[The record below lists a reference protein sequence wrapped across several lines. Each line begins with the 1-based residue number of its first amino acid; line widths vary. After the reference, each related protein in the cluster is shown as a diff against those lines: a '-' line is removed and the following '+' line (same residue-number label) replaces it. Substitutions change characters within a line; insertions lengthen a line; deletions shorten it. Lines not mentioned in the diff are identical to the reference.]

1 MELFSPADGTG
12 KCRLSKIRKTKMK
25 MVMIVYYSAIGSE
38 ITEALARLK
47 VKTYTRSPGVHGLGT
62 SSEPRFDT
70 HIWPGTND
78 LILTA
83 VDEQKA
89 EEVLKEVGALK
100 ERFKKEGIKAF
111 LFSIEAMI

>member
-1 MELFSPADGTG
+1 
-12 KCRLSKIRKTKMK
+12 MK

-38 ITEALARLK
+38 IMGALAKLGI
-47 VKTYTRSPGVHGLGT
+47 KTYTSIPGVHGCGT

-83 VDEQKA
+83 VDEKKA
-89 EEVLKEVGALK
+89 EKLLKEIGVLK

-111 LFSIEAMI
+111 LFSIEAMV